1 MIKIYKSSV
10 TPAAC
15 YVAHTCLSNGIYQN
29 NVFKTLLLDFMT
41 YYQPI
46 TVSTETI
53 TDFQENK
60 QNKHKKGLG
69 PDMSIFYILDIM

>member
-1 MIKIYKSSV
+1 
-10 TPAAC
+10 
-15 YVAHTCLSNGIYQN
+15 VAHTCLSNGIYQN

-46 TVSTETI
+46 TVSTEAI

-60 QNKHKKGLG
+60 QNKNQKKKILAL
-69 PDMSIFYILDIM
+69 ILLVLALTYIYTTINP